1 MDREKPDL
9 KPITGNLQFLDS
21 LKMVGRIESTF
32 YLAADVDAAM
42 SASETTRRQLQEEIE
57 RLKQKGNTI
66 ACPACATGVKR
77 VASASLDLA
86 LWQHW
91 NWNCQTRHALE
102 AEKAAL
108 LEVLKESNAVCVC
121 GCPNEQHENYGED
134 GEACEDDTH
143 ECNRASRAV
152 LASVAKLRAEKAALQ
167 QENETL
173 RQHLGDA
180 LAKLAG
186 VCDDAKY
193 AEQEVSLLTP
203 QGEHN

>member
-1 MDREKPDL
+1 MLR
-9 KPITGNLQFLDS
+9 QHAALDQRDYAS
-21 LKMVGRIESTF
+21 LAKK
-32 YLAADVDAAM
+32 LDAADAHV
-42 SASETTRRQLQEEIE
+42 E
-57 RLKQKGNTI
+57 
-66 ACPACATGVKR
+66 
-77 VASASLDLA
+77 
-86 LWQHW
+86 
-91 NWNCQTRHALE
+91 ALE

-173 RQHLGDA
+173 R
-180 LAKLAG
+180 K
-186 VCDDAKY
+186 KY
-193 AEQEVSLLTP
+193 AEFVESTHDVTYLGYQRERDRRIFAEEQLSALLTQ
-203 QGEHN
+203 QGEKA